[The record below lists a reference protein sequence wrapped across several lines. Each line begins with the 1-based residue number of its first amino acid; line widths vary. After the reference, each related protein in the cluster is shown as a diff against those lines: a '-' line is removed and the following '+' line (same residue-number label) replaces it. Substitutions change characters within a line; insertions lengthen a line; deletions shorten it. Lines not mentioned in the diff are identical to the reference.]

1 MKKPQQSVTSLPPSP
16 DEEQRKRVIKYTV
29 AMSVRLVCVVLFF
42 FVHGWWLILVVVAAV
57 VLPYFA
63 VVVANTASTAG
74 RGTVV
79 RPGSIVRLRP
89 TPMPG
94 DGPSPQSGP
103 EGDRA

>member
-63 VVVANTASTAG
+63 VVVANTASSAG
-74 RGTVV
+74 AGKVV
-79 RPGSIVRLRP
+79 RPGSIVPLHP
-89 TPMPG
+89 VPMPP
-94 DGPSPQSGP
+94 DGAAD
-103 EGDRA
+103 EDRR